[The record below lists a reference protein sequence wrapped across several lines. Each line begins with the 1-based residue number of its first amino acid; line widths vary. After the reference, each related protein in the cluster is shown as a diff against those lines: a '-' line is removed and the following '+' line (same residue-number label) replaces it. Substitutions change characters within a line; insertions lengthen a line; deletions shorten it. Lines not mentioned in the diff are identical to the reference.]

1 MKHRLCRPPADA
13 VAACR
18 LTPRGWIRD
27 DGKPG
32 LAFSWLSP
40 TQAPMAGATECDC
53 VARSCPKR
61 KAMDYTSSR
70 FGAANGTD
78 LKPLT
83 R

>member
-18 LTPRGWIRD
+18 LTSRGWIRD
-27 DGKPG
+27 DGRPG
-32 LAFSWLSP
+32 LAFSWLNP
-40 TQAPMAGATECDC
+40 TQAPMAGATECEC
-53 VARSCPKR
+53 TGACPKR
-61 KAMDYTSSR
+61 KAMSYTASR

-78 LKPLT
+78 LQPLT